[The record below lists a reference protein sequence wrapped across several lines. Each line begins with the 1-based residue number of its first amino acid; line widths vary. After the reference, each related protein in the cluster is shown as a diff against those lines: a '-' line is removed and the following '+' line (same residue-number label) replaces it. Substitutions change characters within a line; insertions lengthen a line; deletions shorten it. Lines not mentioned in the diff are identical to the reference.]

1 MENTPLLTAQQ
12 GAILIKL
19 ARDSLT
25 QKLGRAGSPDAPV
38 DLKAASAD
46 PALCRPGGI
55 FVSLKMHN
63 RLRGCIGTLSAR
75 EPLTEGAAIY
85 AEHAAFHDPRF
96 PALTANELDRIS
108 IEVSVLTPPRPLAFS
123 DAEDLLAK
131 LRPGCDGVILRK
143 GGSSATFLPQVW
155 EQLPQAEDFLSQLCL
170 KAGLA
175 QNAWRTERLSI
186 ETYQVQYFSE
196 KPMRQTPPQAA
207 RD

>member
-1 MENTPLLTAQQ
+1 MLHNTDRRVAMENKPLLTEQQ

-25 QKLGRAGSPDAPV
+25 EKLGLEGSPAAPL
-38 DLKAASAD
+38 DLKAAPAD
-46 PALCRPGGI
+46 PDLRRPGGI
-55 FVSLKMHN
+55 FVSLKLDN

-75 EPLTEGAAIY
+75 ETLADGAAIY

-96 PALTANELDRIS
+96 PALTASELDRIR
-108 IEVSVLTPPRPLAFS
+108 IEVSVLTPPQPLSFS
-123 DAEDLLAK
+123 DAEDLLTK

-175 QNAWRTERLSI
+175 ENAWRAERLSI

-196 KPMRQTPPQAA
+196 KP
-207 RD
+207 